1 MSSDLHEL
9 AAPYALDALDADER
23 ERFERHLA
31 ECERCSA
38 QLAELQEAVAALAF
52 AVEGP
57 EPPPALRGRILESA
71 REESSAKV
79 VAFPRRRW
87 ALPAVA
93 TIAAVAACAA
103 IGLGIWASS
112 LSNSLDRERSANAMY
127 AQAIEL
133 LGADAQVKALADGEG
148 RLLVAPGG
156 GRAALV
162 VCGLSSSSC
171 GQDVP
176 GLGDRRKDTASGR
189 ALSRR
194 WRLLATGPPRAR
206 RPDRGDRRGHPR
218 ARRRCAG
225 TNDSDPRPLGGG
237 LTCPRRSGTRS
248 LPLVRPRRFTRSR
261 PNVRRDAA
269 QLSDEALL
277 AAVAELRRG
286 SPGRALRPLRT
297 GRLRPG
303 AAHPS

>member
-23 ERFERHLA
+23 ADFERHLA

-38 QLAELQEAVAALAF
+38 QLADLQEAVAALAF

-87 ALPAVA
+87 ATPAVA

-127 AQAIEL
+127 AEAIKL
-133 LGADAQVKALADGEG
+133 LGTDAQVKALADGEG

-162 VCGLSSSSC
+162 VCGLSSAPAGKTYQAWVIEGKTPRPAGLFRGGGVCSLPVVLER
-171 GQDVP
+171 DVP
-176 GLGDRRKDTASGR
+176 
-189 ALSRR
+189 
-194 WRLLATGPPRAR
+194 TGAIVAVTLERE
-206 RPDRGDRRGHPR
+206 
-218 ARRRCAG
+218 
-225 TNDSDPRPLGGG
+225 GGVQAP
-237 LTCPRRSGTRS
+237 TTPI
-248 LPLVRPRRFTRSR
+248 LVRS
-261 PNVRRDAA
+261 VAA
-269 QLSDEALL
+269 
-277 AAVAELRRG
+277 
-286 SPGRALRPLRT
+286 
-297 GRLRPG
+297 
-303 AAHPS
+303 

>member
-31 ECERCSA
+31 ECERCST

-57 EPPPALRGRILESA
+57 EPTPALRGRILEAA

-87 ALPAVA
+87 AMPAVA

-112 LSNSLDRERSANAMY
+112 LSNSLDRERSATASY
-127 AQAIEL
+127 ARALEL
-133 LGADAQVKALADGEG
+133 VGEGAQVTALADGEG
-148 RLLVAPGG
+148 GLLVAPGG

-162 VCGLSSSSC
+162 ACGLSEA
-171 GQDVP
+171 P
-176 GLGDRRKDTASGR
+176 
-189 ALSRR
+189 
-194 WRLLATGPPRAR
+194 
-206 RPDRGDRRGHPR
+206 
-218 ARRRCAG
+218 AG
-225 TNDSDPRPLGGG
+225 KTYEAWVIEGKTPRPAG
-237 LTCPRRSGTRS
+237 L
-248 LPLVRPRRFTRSR
+248 F
-261 PNVRRDAA
+261 
-269 QLSDEALL
+269 
-277 AAVAELRRG
+277 RG
-286 SPGRALRPLRT
+286 SDGCAPPVLLEREVPK
-297 GRLRPG
+297 G
-303 AAHPS
+303 AIVAVTLEDEGGVQAPTSPILIRSVAA